1 VEQIVLQFAGV
12 LLLGIACQWL
22 AWWAKLPAILF
33 LLLGGIAVGP
43 VLGWLRPDALLG
55 DLLFPMVSLAV
66 AVILFEGSLT
76 LRFREIRGLERVVR
90 RAVTSGLLVTWG
102 ITALAAHWAVGF
114 DWELAVLFGALVVVT
129 GPTVV
134 APMLRTVRPTARV
147 AEVLRWEGIV
157 IDPIGALLAVLVYD
171 FLVARGGGAPI
182 AHTAGVF
189 FWILAVGTATGAAA
203 GQLVGMLL
211 RSRRLPDYLRAASVL
226 AAVCAIFAS
235 ANALAHESGLL
246 AVTVF
251 GIWLANMRGVALDDI
266 LDFKETLSLV
276 LISLL
281 FILLAARLRIAD
293 LHALGWGAVSVFL
306 AIQFVAR
313 PLKIAAVTFGSSL
326 SWRERALLAWIAP
339 RGIIAAAVS
348 AIFAP
353 RLAELGF
360 AQAPLLVPLTMVVII
375 GTVLLQSATASMLA
389 RALGVAE
396 PEPNGVLIVG
406 ANRVARAIGLA
417 LYRAGVRVRL
427 ADTFWES
434 VTGAREQ
441 GLATYYGNPVA
452 GLADPQ
458 LDLAGIGQLAAL
470 SPQHELNALAVTRYR
485 TEFGR
490 NAVFRLAGAGEPDAG
505 DAAEQERILFAD
517 GTTYG
522 DLAGRLR
529 RGDTIRAT
537 VLDESLDWDGFV
549 TRYPDALPLF
559 AIDEKA
565 RVHFFAVGEKPAVR
579 SGTTVHALHP
589 QGERI
594 SSRDTSMTSPGTL
607 DASTVT

>member
-12 LLLGIACQWL
+12 LLLGITCQWL
-22 AWWAKLPAILF
+22 AWRAKLPAILF
-33 LLLGGIAVGP
+33 LLVAGIAVGP

-90 RAVTSGLLVTWG
+90 RALTSGLLVTWG
-102 ITALAAHWAVGF
+102 VTTVAAHWAVGF
-114 DWELAVLFGALVVVT
+114 DWEVALLFGSLVVVT

-171 FLVARGGGAPI
+171 FLVARGGGAPV

-189 FWILAVGTATGAAA
+189 LWILAVGIATGAAT

-211 RSRRLPDYLRAASVL
+211 RSRRLPDYLRSATVL
-226 AAVCAIFAS
+226 AAVCASFAG

-246 AVTVF
+246 AVTIF

-266 LDFKETLSLV
+266 LDFKETISLV

-281 FILLAARLRIAD
+281 FILLAARLRIVD
-293 LHALGWGAVSVFL
+293 LDALGWGAAWVFL

-313 PLKIAAVTFGSSL
+313 PLNIAVSTFGSSL
-326 SWRERALLAWIAP
+326 GWRERALLAWIAP

-360 AQAPLLVPLTMVVII
+360 AEAPLLVPLTMVVII
-375 GTVLLQSATASMLA
+375 GTVLLQSATAGMLA

-396 PEPNGVLIVG
+396 PEPDGVLIVG

-417 LYRAGVRVRL
+417 LRRAGVRVRL
-427 ADTFWES
+427 ADTYWES
-434 VTGAREQ
+434 VLGAREQ
-441 GLATYYGNPVA
+441 GLTTYYGNPVA

-458 LDLAGIGQLAAL
+458 LDLSGIGQLAAL

-485 TEFGR
+485 AEFGR
-490 NAVFRLAGAGEPDAG
+490 NAVFRLAGAGEPEPEDPA
-505 DAAEQERILFAD
+505 DQDRILFAE
-517 GTTYG
+517 GTTYA

-529 RGDTIRAT
+529 RGDEIRAT
-537 VLDESLDWDGFV
+537 VLDESLDWDGFIA
-549 TRYPDALPLF
+549 RHPDALPLF
-559 AIDEKA
+559 SIDEKA
-565 RVHFFAVGEKPAVR
+565 RVHFFAAGEKPVRR
-579 SGTTVHALHP
+579 SGTAVHALHP
-589 QGERI
+589 QDERI
-594 SSRDTSMTSPGTL
+594 PRR
-607 DASTVT
+607 DASTLGPGIRDMSVAP